1 MSVIAANI
9 TNLRKA
15 LPENVRLVAV
25 SKTKS
30 AFEIMEAYNAGQRLF
45 GENRVQELLSK
56 KDLLPSDIEW
66 HMIGHLQRN
75 KVKNI
80 VPFVSMI
87 ESVDSF
93 RLLEVINAEASKINR
108 KLNVLLQMHIATEE
122 TKFGFSLEEIRNMLV
137 SPEFT
142 EMKNVTI
149 CGLMGMATFSSD
161 DPQVR
166 NEFRSLY
173 ESFRKLKLRYFSDD
187 YHFRE
192 ISMGMSGDYRI
203 ALEEGST
210 IIRVGS
216 LIFGERTRLTPGVL

>member
-9 TNLRKA
+9 TALRQL
-15 LPENVRLVAV
+15 LPENARLVAV

-30 AFEIMEAYNAGQRLF
+30 AYEIMEAYNAGQRLF

-56 KDLLPSDIEW
+56 KDLLPADIEW

-75 KVKNI
+75 KVRYL

-93 RLLEVINAEASKINR
+93 KLLEVINSEASKIRR
-108 KLNVLLQMHIATEE
+108 KIKVLLQVHIATEE
-122 TKFGFSLEEIRNMLV
+122 TKFGFNLDEIRNMLV
-137 SPEFT
+137 SPEFIG
-142 EMKNVTI
+142 MQNISI
-149 CGLMGMATFSSD
+149 CGVMGMATFTPD
-161 DPQVR
+161 EGDVR
-166 NEFRSLY
+166 AEFRSLA
-173 ESFRKLKLRYFSDD
+173 ELFKKLKIRYFADD

-192 ISMGMSGDYRI
+192 ISMGMSGDYQI

-210 IIRVGS
+210 MIRVGS
-216 LIFGERTRLTPGVL
+216 LIFGDRVRPVTGIR